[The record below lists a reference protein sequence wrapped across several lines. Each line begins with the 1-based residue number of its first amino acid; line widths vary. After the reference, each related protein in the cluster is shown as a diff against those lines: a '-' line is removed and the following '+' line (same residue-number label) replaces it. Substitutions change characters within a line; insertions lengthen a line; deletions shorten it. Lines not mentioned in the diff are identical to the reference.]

1 MKANIELEL
10 QSFTVPNYVLVKEKP
25 GRREEGFQEGMK
37 FHLSELDSLT
47 LDKLCNDFRAEVFKK
62 AKKQEPPQV
71 A

>member
-37 FHLSELDSLT
+37 FHLSELDSIT
-47 LDKLCNDFRAEVFKK
+47 LCTVKRYLFPTTPCSHAHL
-62 AKKQEPPQV
+62 
-71 A
+71 